1 MNEKQLEQ
9 AAFGALDGT
18 GYFRQLLASGKVTV
32 EADVS
37 EEEEEEFIT
46 LRGEVRSFHLKS
58 VAQTAARINGCRVE
72 NLINVTGYD
81 Q

>member
-9 AAFGALDGT
+9 AVFGALDGT
-18 GYFRQLLASGKVTV
+18 GYFRHLLSSGKVTV
-32 EADVS
+32 EAKLS
-37 EEEEEEFIT
+37 KEEEVIT

-72 NLINVTGYD
+72 NLINVTGYG